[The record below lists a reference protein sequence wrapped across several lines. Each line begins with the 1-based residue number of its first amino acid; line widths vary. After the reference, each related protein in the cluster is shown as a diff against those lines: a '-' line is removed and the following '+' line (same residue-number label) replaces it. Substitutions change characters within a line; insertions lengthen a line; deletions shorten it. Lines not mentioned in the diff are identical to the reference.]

1 MGIWLTLKTTETIL
15 KYNIHYVTI
24 TLCVYKTKNREKY
37 GMSLV
42 TIEKLSKAFGNR
54 QIFKELSF
62 GIQAGDKIG
71 VIGVNGTGKSTLLKI
86 IAGWSSADSGAIIKA
101 NGARVA
107 YLPQDPYFEKGTTV
121 LKQVF
126 AGNHPQMVLL
136 RDYMEATEA
145 LEKHREN
152 TALEK
157 KVALLAEQMEKT
169 NAWGFESEAKM
180 ILTKLGITDFFQDVS
195 ELSGGQKKRIA
206 LASALLSPMDL
217 LILDEPTNHIDY
229 DTIEWLEKYLAKYTG
244 ALLMVTHDR
253 YFLDR
258 VANQILELDRGSAYS
273 YAGNYSKYLEMKI
286 QREQLEISEER
297 KRQNFLRTE
306 LEWVRRGAQARS
318 TKQKARLQRF
328 EEVSSQKAL
337 RAKENIE
344 INAAASRLG
353 KKTIVIQ
360 DISKSYGDKTLFHD
374 FSYTILRDDRIGITG
389 DNGCGKSTLFQIIT
403 GKLQPDSGNV
413 EIGDTVK
420 IGVFAQ
426 EAEDMNPNQTLLE
439 YIRDVAEYV
448 PTAQGSISA
457 SQMLENFLFPMDMQR
472 SPISILSGGEKRRLY
487 LLRIL
492 MDAPN
497 ILFLDEPTNDLD
509 ITTLAIL
516 EQYLD
521 TFQGAVVTISHDRYF
536 LDRVAER
543 MFVFEEDGLIR
554 QYEGG
559 YSDYKQTKEKQEKQ
573 EDNSTKKVIKK
584 EADTEKSSEK
594 QKVPTKMTYK
604 DQREWDTIEDT
615 IQGLEQKLEEL
626 EKEIEENAANYV
638 LLQQLSEQKQELE
651 AELEQKM
658 NRWMELSELVQQLEQ
673 NKKNASSYQ

>member
-1 MGIWLTLKTTETIL
+1 
-15 KYNIHYVTI
+15 
-24 TLCVYKTKNREKY
+24 
-37 GMSLV
+37 MSLV

-136 RDYMEATEA
+136 RDYMETTEA

-157 KVALLAEQMEKT
+157 KVALLAEQMEKN

-273 YAGNYSKYLEMKI
+273 FAGNYSKYLEMKI

-328 EEVSSQKAL
+328 EEVSSQKSL

-353 KKTIVIQ
+353 KKNIVIQ
-360 DISKSYGDKTLFHD
+360 DISKSYGDKTLFHN

-403 GKLQPDSGNV
+403 GKLQPDSGSV

-543 MFVFEEDGLIR
+543 MFVFEEGGLIR

-559 YSDYKQTKEKQEKQ
+559 YSDYKKTKEKQEKQ
-573 EDNSTKKVIKK
+573 EDNSSKKTVKK
-584 EADTEKSSEK
+584 EADTEKPEQK
-594 QKVPTKMTYK
+594 QRPLTKMTYK

-615 IQGLEQKLEEL
+615 IQELEQKLEEL
-626 EKEIEENAANYV
+626 EEEIEKNAANYV

-673 NKKNASSYQ
+673 NKKNASSTFSR

>member
-1 MGIWLTLKTTETIL
+1 
-15 KYNIHYVTI
+15 
-24 TLCVYKTKNREKY
+24 
-37 GMSLV
+37 MSLV

-136 RDYMEATEA
+136 RDYMETTEA

-157 KVALLAEQMEKT
+157 KVALLAEQMEKN

-273 YAGNYSKYLEMKI
+273 FAGNYSKYLEMKI

-328 EEVSSQKAL
+328 EEVSSQKSL

-353 KKTIVIQ
+353 KKNIVIQ
-360 DISKSYGDKTLFHD
+360 DISKSYGDKTLFHN

-403 GKLQPDSGNV
+403 GKLQPDSGSV

-543 MFVFEEDGLIR
+543 MFVFEEGGLIR

-559 YSDYKQTKEKQEKQ
+559 YSDYKKTKEKQEKQ
-573 EDNSTKKVIKK
+573 EDNSSKKTVKK
-584 EADTEKSSEK
+584 EADTEKPEQK
-594 QKVPTKMTYK
+594 QRPLTKMTYK

-615 IQGLEQKLEEL
+615 IQELEQKLEEL
-626 EKEIEENAANYV
+626 EEEIEKNAANYV
-638 LLQQLSEQKQELE
+638 LLQQLSEQKQQLE

-673 NKKNASSYQ
+673 NKKNASSTFSR